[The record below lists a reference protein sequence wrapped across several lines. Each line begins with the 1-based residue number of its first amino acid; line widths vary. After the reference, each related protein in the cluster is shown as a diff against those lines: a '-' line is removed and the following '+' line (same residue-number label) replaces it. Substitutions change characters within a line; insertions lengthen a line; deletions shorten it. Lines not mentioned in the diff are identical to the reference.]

1 MPSFSEAFA
10 KARKEGKKTFEWN
23 GKSYSTQLKGEG
35 NNKGGYRD
43 NKPKF
48 RSRNDEMVAEQE
60 SKPKKPIAKKR
71 GPETG
76 RFSEPKQKSLEQ
88 HSDNTRVAKQPIEQ
102 RRKYEGEKPKG
113 FLEETWD
120 NITNFLD
127 KNRPGIFVGRPFRG
141 SEEDAR
147 KVGYRTRVDESGNVV
162 PVTYPVASKDSV
174 YHTNP
179 ITGERTL
186 DRTQIARGQMERY
199 GITEEQTRNKGY
211 ITRKAYEYS
220 TPYGYNIDQTI
231 ENAIRGN
238 RVMDPETML
247 PTGNKNETPVSDKIR
262 ETIFD
267 VAGMLGK
274 DIHLEQYKPVPSKT
288 RADLRNLY
296 FGYPTQYGT
305 IEVTD
310 QTPSKG
316 QFEQGYGFRFK
327 DKNPFYNPEFNSL
340 QSGEHRQIKDGYNM
354 GAHGISKS
362 DDGSYVAYY
371 DKWDINPLTPI
382 PGLRE
387 IMPGNMDFLGTP
399 FELYDRKPI
408 KKKKKK

>member
-1 MPSFSEAFA
+1 MIA
-10 KARKEGKKTFEWN
+10 K
-23 GKSYSTQLKGEG
+23 
-35 NNKGGYRD
+35 
-43 NKPKF
+43 
-48 RSRNDEMVAEQE
+48 QE
-60 SKPKKPIAKKR
+60 SKPRKPIAKKKS
-71 GPETG
+71 PKTG
-76 RFSEPKQKSLEQ
+76 RFSEPKQKSLDQ
-88 HSDNTRVAKQPIEQ
+88 RSDNTRVAKQPIEQ

-120 NITNFLD
+120 NIINFLD

-147 KVGYRTRVDESGNVV
+147 KVGYHTRVDESGNVV

-174 YHTNP
+174 YHINP

-199 GITEEQTRNKGY
+199 GITEKQTRNKGY

-262 ETIFD
+262 EAVFD
-267 VAGMLGK
+267 IAGVFGK

-408 KKKKKK
+408 KKKKK